1 VSEGSNPTS
10 VTEAV
15 KAPLGADEPDA
26 HHGRPA
32 SWACTIV
39 VTIGFV
45 LGGIAMCIG
54 PNWLLFW
61 VGAAIVVVG
70 GIIGAVARIFDDWY

>member
-10 VTEAV
+10 VAETA

-26 HHGRPA
+26 HHGRA
-32 SWACTIV
+32 VSWVCTAL

-45 LGGIAMCIG
+45 IGGVAMCIG
-54 PNWLLFW
+54 PNWVLFW
-61 VGAAIVVVG
+61 IGAAVVVVG
-70 GIIGAVARIFDDWY
+70 GIWGAAVRIFDDWY